1 VAGLNDTSNKEKVE
15 LKSNRTST
23 AEYYQMGKT
32 HVARGWEFTTKIR
45 WEMLIKPLFHWLPCE
60 TLLQGHCLSDWTGKV
75 EEEFF
80 AKT

>member
-1 VAGLNDTSNKEKVE
+1 MGNAPSFLKFKEG
-15 LKSNRTST
+15 S
-23 AEYYQMGKT
+23 
-32 HVARGWEFTTKIR
+32 F
-45 WEMLIKPLFHWLPCE
+45 LIKPLFHWLPCE